1 MEPSRLSEL
10 YQRLA
15 MKATLKKLLLR
26 QGSIL
31 SLFKDIIILAIARST
46 QADVVMFSGC
56 KDYQT
61 SADTNVSGFGATG
74 AASFAFVNTVR
85 RAHYHHNDIS

>member
-1 MEPSRLSEL
+1 
-10 YQRLA
+10 
-15 MKATLKKLLLR
+15 MKATLKKLLRR
-26 QGSIL
+26 QGSIVP
-31 SLFKDIIILAIARST
+31 LFKDILILSIARST

-85 RAHYHHNDIS
+85 RVHYHHNDIS